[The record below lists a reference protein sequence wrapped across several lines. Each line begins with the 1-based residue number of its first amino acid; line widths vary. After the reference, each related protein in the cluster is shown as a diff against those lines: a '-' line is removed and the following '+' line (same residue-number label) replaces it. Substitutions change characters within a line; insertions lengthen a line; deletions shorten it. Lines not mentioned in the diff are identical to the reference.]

1 MAMGQLA
8 ILPAR
13 DGRGVERRIVNLAA
27 RLREAGAMLVD
38 AEVRD
43 LSTQGFMAETSLA
56 LELGMTVWLKLE
68 GLAPFN
74 CTVVWAKDGKGGF
87 KFAVPLE
94 PATLETAITAGL
106 KPMRKGHFGRQY
118 LSNR

>member
-27 RLREAGAMLVD
+27 RLREAGASLEEADVL
-38 AEVRD
+38 D
-43 LSTQGFMAETSLA
+43 LSPQGFMAETTLP
-56 LELGMTVWLKLE
+56 LEPDMTVWLKLE

-74 CTVVWAKDGKGGF
+74 CTVVWAKEGKGGF
-87 KFAVPLE
+87 KFAIPLDA
-94 PATLETAITAGL
+94 ATLETAVAAGR
-106 KPMRKGHFGRQY
+106 KPLRKGHFGRQ
-118 LSNR
+118 S